1 MPTIRAI
8 VTTYILRDTV
18 IKQKLLVSI
27 AALISILVN
36 LPRFLQLY
44 DLFQNINANKLTPV
58 SASDVI
64 VRTVFLLL
72 YSWLVLQINTNWKD
86 FISAGDKRL
95 KKAIIVTINVI
106 VLVFGLMLFKFIYN
120 LILANSMTSADTN
133 LLYFVYVIIT
143 IIIMFVANI
152 LRFQSLREADLVE
165 KEQLTRQ
172 NLQNELSALKNQINP
187 HFLFNSL
194 NSLNSLV
201 RGNTEATK
209 FVNKLSFMYR
219 YILQSGDQ
227 DLVSLKEEL
236 KFLDSYL
243 FLIKT
248 RYRDKFSV
256 EINIDE
262 QWLNYTIPVL
272 SLQLL
277 VENAV
282 KHNEIS
288 KSNPLE
294 VRLYVEDNAIVVE
307 NIIKPRTTFVEST
320 GKGLANISKRYQMLK
335 QQDISISKQDN
346 IFKVKLPLN

>member
-27 AALISILVN
+27 AALISILVS

-58 SASDVI
+58 SVTDVV
-64 VRTVFLLL
+64 VRTVFLFLF
-72 YSWLVLQINTNWKD
+72 SWFVLQANTNWKD
-86 FISAGDKRL
+86 FISVKDKRVKNFL
-95 KKAIIVTINVI
+95 VVVINAV
-106 VLVFGLMLFKFIYN
+106 VLYFGLILFNFIYN
-120 LILANSMTSADTN
+120 LILANSLTLADTR

-143 IIIMFVANI
+143 IIVMFIANI
-152 LRFQSLREADLVE
+152 LRYQSLREADLVE
-165 KEQLTRQ
+165 KEQLIRQ

-201 RGNTEATK
+201 RGNNEATK
-209 FVNKLSFMYR
+209 FVNKLSYMYR

-227 DLVSLKEEL
+227 DLVSVKEEL
-236 KFLDSYL
+236 KFLESYL

-248 RYRDKFSV
+248 RYRDKFSM

-288 KSNPLE
+288 ESNPLR
-294 VRLYVEDNAIVVE
+294 VRLYVEDNTIVVE
-307 NIIKPRTTFVEST
+307 NSIKPRTTFVEST

>member
-1 MPTIRAI
+1 
-8 VTTYILRDTV
+8 
-18 IKQKLLVSI
+18 
-27 AALISILVN
+27 
-36 LPRFLQLY
+36 
-44 DLFQNINANKLTPV
+44 
-58 SASDVI
+58 
-64 VRTVFLLL
+64 
-72 YSWLVLQINTNWKD
+72 
-86 FISAGDKRL
+86 
-95 KKAIIVTINVI
+95 
-106 VLVFGLMLFKFIYN
+106 
-120 LILANSMTSADTN
+120 MTSADTN